1 MGKKKRSWA
10 SLLLAGLV
18 LLTVRPAAAA
28 EASRQESIRILF
40 EELVEQEKNGTSM
53 SAEEAA
59 ARSQCTDP
67 ACAHVSVDEEGNV
80 TALCPYGQ
88 YLLSVSPYM
97 VFSANPVTELAL
109 QPGTNSIYRSG
120 TYRVTGGDGACTL
133 VVTKGRAVSL
143 LLDGASLGQLKLSDG
158 SAAALQLSNGAS
170 LNEIVPVNA
179 ALDLSGTV
187 TVQTV
192 SAGSL
197 TVNGSGRLNVG
208 SLNAAIS
215 GGSTG
220 SVRIVYQSCGADA
233 LRQLQK
239 LTLSGGERFAD
250 GLPVSYRGTEIP
262 LVMSADPEK
271 SDTAYAALPAPE
283 DGKTYK
289 ARVSGEQILV
299 YLSDEPQEYVLSANA
314 ATVLNVEGSAAV
326 LTSEENAAQSAVI
339 SAAQLTLQSART
351 TGSLSLSGTSAFRAE
366 GSSAFSRMIL
376 DASAHL
382 SLRVGGRLSL
392 DGLVN
397 NGRLAVQGS
406 GVLETGE
413 LSGSGAYT
421 IDPQCNFSV
430 EPLPASI
437 GGLVPTQIQILG
449 DENAPVAATR
459 VQLKLG
465 SGESFLTTTD
475 SRGRVTL
482 WRSEKLNQVDA
493 VALSGGETYSAVILN
508 GQAEIN
514 EAPEITAASLTNRG
528 VVSVTLKN
536 AGVWGVQYVV
546 GDAPVSLT
554 DSWNAS
560 AQTLYAADGETTL
573 YLPGLEL
580 GDVVSLRVFAAREKD
595 ARLSAATADA
605 FTFYKNQSITIESRA
620 AYEPAGQSKT
630 YNGQPFQ
637 ISRLPRKCKV
647 AYFLEDGTPLQ
658 TPPTKEGSYYAEIT
672 VLEDDPEYLPGKAV
686 MLLEI
691 KRRIIYVYALDATKQ
706 KGEDDPEFEFDT
718 DELCGRDRLQGR
730 LTRAKGEGY
739 GNYAYLTDRLTAVD
753 ENGHTVNHYRFVL
766 SPDSGH
772 FFIDWNYHH
781 YLPFDPLSV
790 IDPVYEE
797 IHFSDGTSLKVQY
810 RLANMLNLDK
820 TYFGSIIR
828 DTESGEERPF
838 TPSLRLRRGRDE
850 ALLILTPTAEMSKDG
865 GYRTDGDGNPLW
877 QGRTLR
883 LGYWHLQQ
891 LQKKHVEHVAF
902 SLNGV
907 TLTFSVQDLLSDGV
921 DQYRRESGLPKGN
934 TVFRFDLIPVFS
946 NSELSSEEQAACG
959 LQGDGA
965 PLMRVQAWLENGSE
979 LVDLSPA
986 LSGAQ
991 IAFDISALATR
1002 EETAA
1007 SSNGETETVNGQPVQ
1022 RAQQETVS
1030 SLLQTAYATTQRED
1044 ATQQELDEALQVWQ
1058 ETVQQTGCGLHLFR
1072 NEQDETLSTRLI
1084 VPYTLSEQGSALY
1097 AALMRTKPYLTA
1109 AFQQSGLYGCN
1120 LH

>member
-1 MGKKKRSWA
+1 MTMKKRILG
-10 SLLLAGLV
+10 SLLLA
-18 LLTVRPAAAA
+18 LLAMLFCQPAAA

-40 EELVEQEKNGTSM
+40 EELAEQEKNGASL

-67 ACAHVSVDEEGNV
+67 TCPHVSVDEEGGV

-88 YLLSVSPYM
+88 YLLSVNPYM

-109 QPGTNSIYRSG
+109 QPGTNPIYRSG
-120 TYRVTGGDGACTL
+120 TYRVTGGDGSCTL
-133 VVTKGRAVSL
+133 LITRGRAVSL

-170 LNEIVPVNA
+170 LNEIAPVNA
-179 ALDLSGTV
+179 ALEISGNV

-197 TVNGSGRLNVG
+197 TLNGSGRLNAG
-208 SLNAAIS
+208 SLNATVS
-215 GGSTG
+215 GDSTG
-220 SVRIVYQSCGADA
+220 SVRLVCQSFGADA

-239 LTLSGGERFAD
+239 LTLSGGEGFAAD
-250 GLPVSYRGTEIP
+250 LPVVFRGTEVP
-262 LVMSADPEK
+262 LVLNADPEK
-271 SDTAYAALPAPE
+271 NDTAYAALPAPE
-283 DGKTYK
+283 DGKAYK
-289 ARVSGEQILV
+289 ARVSGRQILL
-299 YLSDEPQEYVLSANA
+299 YLSDEPQEYVLSTNA
-314 ATVLNVEGSAAV
+314 ASVLIVEGPSAV
-326 LTSEENAAQSAVI
+326 LTSEENAAQSARV
-339 SAAQLTLQSART
+339 SAASLTLQSART
-351 TGSLSLSGTSAFRAE
+351 SGSLSLSGASAFRAE
-366 GSSAFSRMIL
+366 GNNAFGQMIL
-376 DASAHL
+376 DASAGL
-382 SLRVGGRLSL
+382 SLRLGGRLSL

-397 NGRLAVQGS
+397 NGSLSLQGS
-406 GVLETGE
+406 GVLEAGG
-413 LSGSGAYT
+413 LSGNGSYT

-449 DENAPVAATR
+449 DENAPVAAAR

-465 SGESFLTTTD
+465 SGESFLTMTD
-475 SRGRVTL
+475 SRGRITL
-482 WRSEKLNQVDA
+482 WRAKKLDQVDA

-508 GQAEIN
+508 GQAETD
-514 EAPEITAASLTNRG
+514 AVPEITAASLTNRG

-536 AGVWGVQYVV
+536 AGVWGVQYIV
-546 GDAPVSLT
+546 GDAPVSMP

-560 AQTLYAADGETTL
+560 AQTLYAADGETAL
-573 YLPGLEL
+573 YLPGLNP

-605 FTFYKNQSITIESRA
+605 FVFYKTQSIAIESRT
-620 AYEPAGQSKT
+620 AYEPAGQSRT

-637 ISRLPRKCKV
+637 PSRLPRKCKV

-686 MLLEI
+686 MPLEI
-691 KRRIIYVYALDATKQ
+691 KRRVIYVYALDATKQ

-739 GNYAYLTDRLTAVD
+739 GNYAYLTDKLSAVD

-797 IHFSDGTSLKVQY
+797 IHFSDGTSLRVQY
-810 RLANMLNLDK
+810 RLADMLNLDK

-838 TPSLRLRRGRDE
+838 TPSLRLRHGRDE
-850 ALLILTPTAEMSKDG
+850 ALLILTPTAELNRDG
-865 GYRTDGDGNPLW
+865 GYRTDLGGTPLW

-883 LGYWHLQQ
+883 LGYWHIQQ
-891 LQKKHVEHVAF
+891 LLGKHVEHVAF

-907 TLTFSVQDLLSDGV
+907 TLTFSLRDLMSDGV
-921 DQYRRESGLPKGN
+921 DQYRRQNGLPKGN

-946 NSELSSEEQAACG
+946 NSELSAQEQAAYA

-965 PLMRVQAWLENGSE
+965 PLMRVQAWLENGSD
-979 LVDLSPA
+979 LIDLSPA

-991 IAFDISALATR
+991 IAFDISALASR
-1002 EETAA
+1002 QESSSASAA
-1007 SSNGETETVNGQPVQ
+1007 ETETVNGQPVKQ
-1022 RAQQETVS
+1022 PAQETVV
-1030 SLLQTAYATTQRED
+1030 SLLQNAFAATQRED
-1044 ATQQELDEALQVWQ
+1044 ATQQELDEALRVWR
-1058 ETVQQTGCGLHLFR
+1058 EAVQQTGCGLHLFQ
-1072 NEQDETLSTRLI
+1072 NEKDEALSSRLI

-1097 AALMRTKPYLTA
+1097 AALMRTRPYLTA

>member
-1 MGKKKRSWA
+1 MKKRIWG

-18 LLTVRPAAAA
+18 LLSSRSAVA
-28 EASRQESIRILF
+28 ETTRQESIRILF
-40 EELVEQEKNGTSM
+40 EALAEQEKSGASL

-59 ARSQCTDP
+59 ARSQCIDP
-67 ACAHVSVDEEGNV
+67 SCAHVSVDEEGNV

-88 YLLSVSPYM
+88 YLLSANPYM
-97 VFSANPVTELAL
+97 VFSANPVTELEL
-109 QPGTNSIYRSG
+109 QPGTNTLYRSG
-120 TYRVTGGDGACTL
+120 TYHVTGGDGFDSL
-133 VVTKGRAVSL
+133 IVTKGRAVSL
-143 LLDGASLGQLKLSDG
+143 LLDGALLARLQLSDG
-158 SAAALQLSNGAS
+158 SAASLQQLNGAS
-170 LNEIVPVNA
+170 LSEIVPVNA
-179 ALDLSGTV
+179 TLDVSGAV
-187 TVQTV
+187 SVQKL

-197 TVNGSGRLNVG
+197 TLTGSGRLTVG
-208 SLNAAIS
+208 DLNATIS
-215 GGSTG
+215 GNSTG
-220 SVRIVYQSCGADA
+220 SVRVVYQSCGAEA

-239 LTLSGGERFAD
+239 LTLSGGERFSAD
-250 GLPVSYRGTEIP
+250 LPAVFRGTEVP
-262 LVMSADPEK
+262 LVLSSDPDK
-271 SDTAYAALPAPE
+271 NDTAYAALPAPE
-283 DGKTYK
+283 DVKTYK
-289 ARVSGEQILV
+289 ARVNGQQILI
-299 YLSDEPQEYVLSANA
+299 YLSDEPQEYVLSQSA
-314 ATVLNVEGSAAV
+314 ASVLNVEGSSAV
-326 LTSEENAAQSAVI
+326 LSSEENATQSAQV
-339 SAAQLTLQSART
+339 SAANLTLQSART
-351 TGSLSLSGTSAFRAE
+351 SGSLSLSGMSAFRAE
-366 GSSAFSRMIL
+366 GSSAFSQMIL
-376 DASAHL
+376 DASAGL
-382 SLRVGGRLSL
+382 SLRLGGRLSL

-397 NGRLAVQGS
+397 NGSLSVQGS
-406 GVLETGE
+406 GVLEVGE
-413 LSGSGAYT
+413 LSGSGSYT

-430 EPLPASI
+430 EPLPDAI

-449 DENAPVAATR
+449 EENHPIVSTR

-475 SRGRVTL
+475 GRSCITL
-482 WRSEKLNQVDA
+482 WRAEKLDQVDA

-508 GQAEIN
+508 GQAD
-514 EAPEITAASLTNRG
+514 ADAVPEITSATLTNRG

-536 AGVWGVQYVV
+536 AGVWGVQYIV
-546 GDAPVSLT
+546 GSAPVSMP

-560 AQTLYAADGETTL
+560 AQTLYAAEGETTL
-573 YLPGLEL
+573 YLPGLNP
-580 GDVVSLRVFAAREKD
+580 GKVVSLRVFAAREKD

-605 FTFYKNQSITIESRA
+605 FAFYKTQSITIESRK

-630 YNGQPFQ
+630 YNGQPIQ
-637 ISRLPRKCKV
+637 LSHLPRKCKV

-672 VLEDDPEYLPGKAV
+672 VLDDDPEYLPGKVV
-686 MLLEI
+686 MPLEI
-691 KRRIIYVYALDATKQ
+691 KRRLIYVYALDATKQ

-739 GNYAYLTDRLTAVD
+739 GNYAYSTDKLSAVD
-753 ENGHTVNHYRFVL
+753 ENGQTVNHYRFVL

-810 RLANMLNLDK
+810 RLADMLNLDK

-838 TPSLRLRRGRDE
+838 TPSLRLRHGRDE
-850 ALLILTPTAEMSKDG
+850 ALLILTPTAELSKDG
-865 GYRTDGDGNPLW
+865 GYRTDGNGTPLW

-883 LGYWHLQQ
+883 LGYWHVQQ
-891 LQKKHVEHVAF
+891 LLNKHVEHVAF

-907 TLTFSVQDLLSDGV
+907 TLTFSLRDLVSDGV
-921 DQYRRESGLPKGN
+921 DQYRRQSGLPKGN

-946 NSELSSEEQAACG
+946 NSELSAQEQAAYT

-965 PLMRVQAWLENGSE
+965 PLMRVQTWLENGSE
-979 LVDLSPA
+979 LIDLSPA

-991 IAFDISALATR
+991 IAFDVSALASQQ
-1002 EETAA
+1002 ESGA
-1007 SSNGETETVNGQPVQ
+1007 SSDSETETVNGQPVKQ
-1022 RAQQETVS
+1022 TSQESVA
-1030 SLLQTAYATTQRED
+1030 SLLQTAYAATQRED
-1044 ATQQELDEALQVWQ
+1044 ATQQELDEALRVWR
-1058 ETVQQTGCGLHLFR
+1058 EAVQQTGCGLHLFQK
-1072 NEQDETLSTRLI
+1072 EKDEALSSRLI